1 MCFLIYPFFPLTIHS
16 WEPNQRYFLTY
27 YKYLWFFFQRWKTGM
42 KWTPKKQL
50 ELIFV
55 KIVRNYVIQG
65 LSVCLSVNWQYSNVT
80 MFHFWLTLQR
90 ADFIPGFDLRPV
102 WEAWGG
108 GDAWPDTGGA
118 AGPSSGIDWDIVM
131 CPSFPLLWIFNL
143 VAPQY
148 CCVHDINKI

>member
-55 KIVRNYVIQG
+55 KNSQELCDTRF
-65 LSVCLSVNWQYSNVT
+65 VCLFVSKLTILKCDYVPFLVNSSEGW
-80 MFHFWLTLQR
+80 FHSRFWPQDCLRSLRWWRCLTR
-90 ADFIPGFDLRPV
+90 YRRSGWTIFRNWLRHCDVSQLPF
-102 WEAWGG
+102 AL
-108 GDAWPDTGGA
+108 DTQLIC
-118 AGPSSGIDWDIVM
+118 SSILL
-131 CPSFPLLWIFNL
+131 CPWY
-143 VAPQY
+143 Q
-148 CCVHDINKI
+148 